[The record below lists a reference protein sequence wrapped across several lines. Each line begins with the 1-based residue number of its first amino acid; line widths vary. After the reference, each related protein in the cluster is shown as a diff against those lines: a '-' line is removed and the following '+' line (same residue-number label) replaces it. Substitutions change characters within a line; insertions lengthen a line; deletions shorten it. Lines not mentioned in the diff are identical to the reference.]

1 LCNFSTI
8 PKNLFDKLNLGPFEV
23 DELKLHLDDSI
34 YKQVAGIKENI
45 VVDIKGCPTLC
56 DLVIVDMP

>member
-23 DELKLHLDDSI
+23 DELKLHLDDST

-45 VVDIKGCPTLC
+45 VVDNKGCPTLC